1 VSVRPVLPQ
10 SAAAP
15 SAAFALLLVLGAAAL
30 ADGGS
35 ERGAGEPPAVAPP
48 DPAERTRL
56 AAESRA
62 GEGAVAGAGHLGPVE
77 RLRIRL
83 LGGNPI
89 FALDWLARGG
99 EPEPHRP
106 PPRLP
111 LP

>member
-1 VSVRPVLPQ
+1 MSVRPALPQ
-10 SAAAP
+10 PTAAHSAVLV
-15 SAAFALLLVLGAAAL
+15 LLLALGTAAL
-30 ADGGS
+30 ADGGR
-35 ERGAGEPPAVAPP
+35 ERGAGEPPAVAQP

-56 AAESRA
+56 AAESGA
-62 GEGAVAGAGHLGPVE
+62 GEDAGVGAGQLGPVE

-99 EPEPHRP
+99 EPEPGRP